1 MKKIMV
7 VTTNRELYSAIKVCV
22 ESVPDLYTSLFLYNK
37 HSFGKKIYEYVVHR
51 KKVQDMWDIK
61 KTSLIIIDYW
71 FPETAT
77 TAFEEIHWLL
87 QLKEEI
93 KGFILPKIIL
103 VSTADKET
111 ILEGLFYYRKQSWK
125 GNEIGLVDF
134 FKKIIYFENMSI
146 ELVDEVL
153 NNRE

>member
-22 ESVPDLYTSLFLYNK
+22 ESVPDLYTFLFLYNK
-37 HSFGKKIYEYVVHR
+37 HSFGKKIYEYIVRR
-51 KKVQDMWDIK
+51 KEVQDMWDIE

-77 TAFEEIHWLL
+77 SAFEEIHWLL

-93 KGFILPKIIL
+93 TSLIVPKIIL
-103 VSTADKET
+103 VSTVDKET
-111 ILEGLFYYRKQSWK
+111 ILEGLHYYREQSGK

-134 FKKIIYFENMSI
+134 FKKIVYFQNMSK